1 MNGKTFETLQA
12 MGIEDIQDIERYST
26 RIEGDIDVLKIYY
39 HRHHGEWFA
48 KSRKFKFKRLH
59 KNIKVNEGL
68 VPYRATTESSPY
80 YLRAVAEL
88 DQLVAQEKQAV
99 DRKAQLLE
107 ELAHLEK
114 VVSHKIE
121 DLKRQIEE
129 L

>member
-1 MNGKTFETLQA
+1 MNEQTFETLKS
-12 MGIEDIQDIERYST
+12 MGVEDLHDIERYST
-26 RIEGDIDVLKIYY
+26 RIEGDIDILKIYY

-48 KSRKFKFKRLH
+48 KSKKFKFQRLH

-88 DQLVAQEKQAV
+88 DQLVTQEQSAL
-99 DRKAQLLE
+99 DRKAQLLD

>member
-1 MNGKTFETLQA
+1 MNGQTFETLKA
-12 MGIEDIQDIERYST
+12 MGVEDIDDIERYSM

-48 KSRKFKFKRLH
+48 KSKKFKFQRLH
-59 KNIKVNEGL
+59 KNVKVNEGL

-88 DQLVAQEKQAV
+88 DQLVAQERTSL

-114 VVSHKIE
+114 VVTHKIE
-121 DLKRQIEE
+121 DLRRQIEE